1 MPPAGHART
10 PRPASDWAEIRR
22 GGRFGAFMVL
32 CLGIW
37 LHAADSLLTTTVM
50 PAVTAEIGGLA
61 WVNWA
66 LALYELGSIVAGA
79 CTGLAA
85 RAAGLTAEGG
95 TVLVATLEDEP
106 VLPPPHK
113 PDGPPVQAVRW
124 RPMADGGDASA
135 AATSL
140 STAEVEA
147 QLAAA
152 AAVFGVNSQA
162 GSAMAG
168 TKRRFLE
175 PSNLPLVHG
184 CARRA
189 FGQRPAG

>member
-1 MPPAGHART
+1 MHHPGCKASLTPCQAAPALRM
-10 PRPASDWAEIRR
+10 DEFVAE
-22 GGRFGAFMVL
+22 
-32 CLGIW
+32 
-37 LHAADSLLTTTVM
+37 DTT
-50 PAVTAEIGGLA
+50 L
-61 WVNWA
+61 
-66 LALYELGSIVAGA
+66 
-79 CTGLAA
+79 
-85 RAAGLTAEGG
+85 RAA
-95 TVLVATLEDEP
+95 VLRAALDAMG
-106 VLPPPHK
+106 VL
-113 PDGPPVQAVRW
+113 RFC
-124 RPMADGGDASA
+124 R
-135 AATSL
+135 
-140 STAEVEA
+140 AEVEA